1 MIHQKVRVK
10 EGVEIEIIMPK
21 VPYRIINRAEQ
32 LITKILF
39 NDILTGMRP
48 KVIQRNKNWLSYRI
62 NRKYR
67 LLVMR
72 TCSHTGPYYCMSH
85 NEFDHWV
92 NSH

>member
-48 KVIQRNKNWLSYRI
+48 KVIQRNKKLFRTASGLFLPRI
-62 NRKYR
+62 TR
-67 LLVMR
+67 
-72 TCSHTGPYYCMSH
+72 
-85 NEFDHWV
+85 
-92 NSH
+92 